1 MIITWTYDDVDQSAG
16 YGAIWTYSC
25 TEPDV
30 VLHPA
35 VYVRVPIHQQV
46 SRVEIHPHVIKV
58 ER

>member
-1 MIITWTYDDVDQSAG
+1 MIISWTYLEHVTSLQAFG
-16 YGAIWTYSC
+16 MTYSC